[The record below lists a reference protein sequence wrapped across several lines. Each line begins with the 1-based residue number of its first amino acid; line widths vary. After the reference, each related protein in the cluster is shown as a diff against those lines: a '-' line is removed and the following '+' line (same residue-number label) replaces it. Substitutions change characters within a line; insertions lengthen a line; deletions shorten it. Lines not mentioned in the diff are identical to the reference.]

1 MKKVLLLVGLVALV
15 LWANNHKNELAVW
28 FNSDHFYRPIFESDF
43 DVFCTGSSAHAELK
57 PSYDVRHG
65 FFLTFP
71 CDGMRSE
78 RYDHLDGS
86 IRYSF
91 HSQGIELESRTIA
104 LPAYPM
110 KGLSSN
116 GICDIALFTFD
127 LPFRG
132 HEEVT
137 LDVVIESPIM
147 KLAPHQDIRCKVSPA
162 YWPM

>member
-28 FNSDHFYRPIFESDF
+28 FNSDHFYQPIFESDF